1 MNGAILI
8 AEDHE
13 VARKSIQQFL
23 QQHDYRVEEAMDGEA
38 AIDAI
43 NNSNFD
49 LVITD
54 LKMPEASGLDVL
66 KRVREV
72 SPSTFVIV
80 TTAFGTVESAIEAL
94 RFGAQDYV
102 VKPIIFDDLLSKVR
116 HLMEYKKACVGAS
129 NT

>member
-54 LKMPEASGLDVL
+54 YVALSGLAC
-66 KRVREV
+66 REF
-72 SPSTFVIV
+72 SG
-80 TTAFGTVESAIEAL
+80 FGSIPVW
-94 RFGAQDYV
+94 
-102 VKPIIFDDLLSKVR
+102 LLP
-116 HLMEYKKACVGAS
+116 
-129 NT
+129 